1 MSNSSKNQ
9 DSVLGD
15 YVLQLQKQK
24 EERERKRREH
34 EAEIERHRQAEE
46 ARKKAEEERLRKE
59 AEERK
64 RAKEAKI
71 LAEQQ
76 AELRRQNLKKVR
88 KAALISLAI
97 FLLIFGSMKVYQA
110 VATKR
115 AIAEANV
122 VIEQVDALVAK
133 YQFDEAQNIC
143 ESGLRKI
150 DNEKARRIVLAK
162 ETDIRNA
169 KQNADAEY
177 ESALRKSR
185 ILLDADDNK
194 FNKYSNEC
202 LDKMIQIYPDRKET
216 IYYKNLRK

>member
-1 MSNSSKNQ
+1 M
-9 DSVLGD
+9 
-15 YVLQLQKQK
+15 
-24 EERERKRREH
+24 
-34 EAEIERHRQAEE
+34 
-46 ARKKAEEERLRKE
+46 RKE

-97 FLLIFGSMKVYQA
+97 FLLVFGGVKVYQA
-110 VATKR
+110 IAAKR

-122 VIEQVDALVAK
+122 VIEQADAFVAK

-177 ESALRKSR
+177 ESALRKLR